1 LLDLVLGGGVALV
14 TPTGVN
20 HLANTEVPPFT
31 DKPDHPRQFPRRY
44 IAKQSL
50 FLSFWWQINISFI
63 FSCRVLMP

>member
-14 TPTGVN
+14 TPIGVN

-31 DKPDHPRQFPRRY
+31 DKPDNPCQFPRRY

-50 FLSFWWQINISFI
+50 FLSFRWQINIPFI
-63 FSCRVLMP
+63 FPCRILMP